1 MNKDMELQV
10 LSAHFVIRG
19 RFNRVCGL
27 QEWMVRY
34 HLKIEYDGR
43 PYVGWQR
50 QEKGMSV
57 QQSIEEAVIRFSGE
71 SASLFVAGR
80 TDQGVHALYQ
90 SAHLDLTKDWSI
102 DRVRDA
108 LNAQL
113 RPHPISI
120 LSAEIVDE
128 EFHARFSAKERA
140 YMYRITNRRSP
151 LTVDRGLSWWVPVPL
166 DLEPMRDAAEVL
178 LGKHDFSTFRAT
190 ACQANSPVK
199 TLDQLDVTWEGQEI
213 RIYTRARS
221 FLYHQVR
228 NIVGSLKMVGS
239 GKWTKD
245 DLKKALDA
253 KDRRAGGPTVPAD
266 GLYLTNVIYR

>member
-1 MNKDMELQV
+1 
-10 LSAHFVIRG
+10 
-19 RFNRVCGL
+19 
-27 QEWMVRY
+27 MVRY

-57 QQSIEEAVIRFSGE
+57 QQSIEEAVIQFSGE
-71 SASLFVAGR
+71 PASLFVAGR
-80 TDQGVHALYQ
+80 TDKGVHALYQ

-108 LNAQL
+108 LNAKL

-151 LTVDRGLSWWVPVPL
+151 LTVDRGLSW
-166 DLEPMRDAAEVL
+166 
-178 LGKHDFSTFRAT
+178 
-190 ACQANSPVK
+190 
-199 TLDQLDVTWEGQEI
+199 
-213 RIYTRARS
+213 
-221 FLYHQVR
+221 
-228 NIVGSLKMVGS
+228 
-239 GKWTKD
+239 
-245 DLKKALDA
+245 
-253 KDRRAGGPTVPAD
+253 
-266 GLYLTNVIYR
+266 

>member
-1 MNKDMELQV
+1 
-10 LSAHFVIRG
+10 
-19 RFNRVCGL
+19 
-27 QEWMVRY
+27 MVRY

-57 QQSIEEAVIRFSGE
+57 QQSIEEAVIQFSGE
-71 SASLFVAGR
+71 PASLFVAGR
-80 TDQGVHALYQ
+80 TDKGVHALYQ

-108 LNAQL
+108 LNAKL
-113 RPHPISI
+113 RPHPVSI

-166 DLEPMRDAAEVL
+166 DLEPMRDATEVL

-266 GLYLTNVIYR
+266 GLYLTNVVY

>member
-1 MNKDMELQV
+1 
-10 LSAHFVIRG
+10 
-19 RFNRVCGL
+19 
-27 QEWMVRY
+27 MVRY

-57 QQSIEEAVIRFSGE
+57 QQSIEEAVIQFSGE
-71 SASLFVAGR
+71 PASLFVAGR
-80 TDQGVHALYQ
+80 TDKGVHALYQ

-108 LNAQL
+108 LNAKL

-166 DLEPMRDAAEVL
+166 DLEPMRDATEVL

-199 TLDQLDVTWEGQEI
+199 ILDQLDVTWEGQEI
-213 RIYTRARS
+213 CIYTRARS

-266 GLYLTNVIYR
+266 GLYLTNVVY

>member
-1 MNKDMELQV
+1 
-10 LSAHFVIRG
+10 
-19 RFNRVCGL
+19 
-27 QEWMVRY
+27 MVRY

-57 QQSIEEAVIRFSGE
+57 QQSIEEAVIQFSGE
-71 SASLFVAGR
+71 PASLFVAGR
-80 TDQGVHALYQ
+80 TDKGVHALYQ

-108 LNAQL
+108 LNAKL

-166 DLEPMRDAAEVL
+166 DLESMRDATEVL

-266 GLYLTNVIYR
+266 GLYLTNVVY

>member
-1 MNKDMELQV
+1 
-10 LSAHFVIRG
+10 
-19 RFNRVCGL
+19 
-27 QEWMVRY
+27 MVRY

-43 PYVGWQR
+43 PYIGWQR

-80 TDQGVHALYQ
+80 TDKGVHALYQ

>member
-1 MNKDMELQV
+1 
-10 LSAHFVIRG
+10 
-19 RFNRVCGL
+19 
-27 QEWMVRY
+27 MVRY

-57 QQSIEEAVIRFSGE
+57 QQSIEEAVTRFSGE

-80 TDQGVHALYQ
+80 TDKGVHALYQ

-151 LTVDRGLSWWVPVPL
+151 LTVNRGLSWWVPVPL

>member
-1 MNKDMELQV
+1 
-10 LSAHFVIRG
+10 
-19 RFNRVCGL
+19 
-27 QEWMVRY
+27 MVRY

-57 QQSIEEAVIRFSGE
+57 QQSIEEAVIQFSGE
-71 SASLFVAGR
+71 PASLFVAGR
-80 TDQGVHALYQ
+80 TDKGVHALYQ

-108 LNAQL
+108 LNAKL

-166 DLEPMRDAAEVL
+166 DLEPMRDATEVL

-253 KDRRAGGPTVPAD
+253 KDRKAGGPTVPAD
-266 GLYLTNVIYR
+266 GLYLTNVVY

>member
-1 MNKDMELQV
+1 
-10 LSAHFVIRG
+10 
-19 RFNRVCGL
+19 
-27 QEWMVRY
+27 MVRY

-50 QEKGMSV
+50 QENGMSV

-80 TDQGVHALYQ
+80 TDKGVHALYQ

>member
-1 MNKDMELQV
+1 
-10 LSAHFVIRG
+10 
-19 RFNRVCGL
+19 
-27 QEWMVRY
+27 MVRY

-50 QEKGMSV
+50 QENGMSV
-57 QQSIEEAVIRFSGE
+57 QQSIEEAVVRFSGE
-71 SASLFVAGR
+71 PASLFVAGR
-80 TDQGVHALYQ
+80 TDKGVHALYQ
-90 SAHLDLTKDWSI
+90 SAHLDLAKDWSC

-120 LSAEIVDE
+120 LSAEIVDD

-140 YMYRITNRRSP
+140 YVYRITNRRTP

-190 ACQANSPVK
+190 ACQANSPIK
-199 TLDQLDVTWEGQEI
+199 TLDQLDVTWEGNEI

-228 NIVGSLKMVGS
+228 NMVGSLKMVGA

-266 GLYLTNVIYR
+266 GLYLTNVVY

>member
-1 MNKDMELQV
+1 
-10 LSAHFVIRG
+10 
-19 RFNRVCGL
+19 
-27 QEWMVRY
+27 MVRY

-80 TDQGVHALYQ
+80 TDKGVHALYQ

-266 GLYLTNVIYR
+266 GLYLTNVIY

>member
-1 MNKDMELQV
+1 
-10 LSAHFVIRG
+10 
-19 RFNRVCGL
+19 
-27 QEWMVRY
+27 MVRY

-80 TDQGVHALYQ
+80 TDKGVHALYQ

>member
-1 MNKDMELQV
+1 M
-10 LSAHFVIRG
+10 I
-19 RFNRVCGL
+19 
-27 QEWMVRY
+27 RY

-50 QEKGMSV
+50 QKNGRSV
-57 QQSIEEAVIRFSGE
+57 QQSIEEAVVRFSGE
-71 SASLFVAGR
+71 EAQLFVAGR
-80 TDQGVHALYQ
+80 TDKGVHAFQQ
-90 SAHLDLTKDWSI
+90 SAHLDLKNDWGGS
-102 DRVRDA
+102 RVRDA

-120 LSAEIVDE
+120 LSAEIVNE
-128 EFHARFSAKERA
+128 EFHARFSAIKRV
-140 YMYRITNRRSP
+140 YIYRITNRRSP
-151 LTVDRGLSWWVPVPL
+151 ITFDKGLSWWVPVPL
-166 DLEPMRDAAEVL
+166 DLELMRDASEVL

-190 ACQANSPVK
+190 ACQANSPIR
-199 TLDQLDVTWEGQEI
+199 TLDQLDVTWEGSEI
-213 RIYTRARS
+213 RIHVRARS

-245 DLKKALDA
+245 DLKKALEA

-266 GLYLTNVIYR
+266 GLYLSKVDYE

>member
-1 MNKDMELQV
+1 
-10 LSAHFVIRG
+10 
-19 RFNRVCGL
+19 
-27 QEWMVRY
+27 MVRY

-43 PYVGWQR
+43 PYIGWQR

-71 SASLFVAGR
+71 PASLFVAGR
-80 TDQGVHALYQ
+80 TDKGVHALYQ

-266 GLYLTNVIYR
+266 GLYLTNVIY

>member
-1 MNKDMELQV
+1 
-10 LSAHFVIRG
+10 
-19 RFNRVCGL
+19 
-27 QEWMVRY
+27 MVRY

-71 SASLFVAGR
+71 PASLFVAGR
-80 TDQGVHALYQ
+80 TDKGVHALYQ

-266 GLYLTNVIYR
+266 GLYLTNVIY

>member
-1 MNKDMELQV
+1 
-10 LSAHFVIRG
+10 
-19 RFNRVCGL
+19 
-27 QEWMVRY
+27 MVRY

-57 QQSIEEAVIRFSGE
+57 QQSIEEAVIQFSGE
-71 SASLFVAGR
+71 PASLFVAGR
-80 TDQGVHALYQ
+80 TDKGVHALYQ

-108 LNAQL
+108 LNAKL

-140 YMYRITNRRSP
+140 YMFRITNRRSP

-166 DLEPMRDAAEVL
+166 DLEPMRDATEVL

-266 GLYLTNVIYR
+266 GLYLTNVVY

>member
-1 MNKDMELQV
+1 
-10 LSAHFVIRG
+10 
-19 RFNRVCGL
+19 
-27 QEWMVRY
+27 MVRY

-57 QQSIEEAVIRFSGE
+57 QQSIEEAVIQFSGE
-71 SASLFVAGR
+71 PASLFVAGR
-80 TDQGVHALYQ
+80 TDKGVHALYQ

-108 LNAQL
+108 LNAKL

-166 DLEPMRDAAEVL
+166 DLEPMRDATEVL

-266 GLYLTNVIYR
+266 GLYLTNVVY

>member
-1 MNKDMELQV
+1 
-10 LSAHFVIRG
+10 
-19 RFNRVCGL
+19 
-27 QEWMVRY
+27 MVRY

-50 QEKGMSV
+50 QENGASV
-57 QQSIEEAVIRFSGE
+57 QQAIEEAVQRFSGE
-71 SASLFVAGR
+71 PAIVYVAGR
-80 TDQGVHALYQ
+80 TDKGVHALNQ
-90 SAHLDLTKDWSI
+90 SAHIDLMKDWSI

-128 EFHARFSAKERA
+128 EFHARFSATERA
-140 YMYRITNRRSP
+140 YMYRIVNRRSP
-151 LTVDRGLSWWVPVPL
+151 LTVDRGLSWWVPVALNP
-166 DLEPMRDAAEVL
+166 ERMNDAAEVL

-190 ACQANSPVK
+190 ACQSKSAIK
-199 TLDQLDVTWEGQEI
+199 TLDKLEVRWDGNDI

-228 NIVGSLKMVGS
+228 NIVGSLKMVGA

-245 DLKKALDA
+245 DLKKALEA
-253 KDRRAGGPTVPAD
+253 RDRRAGGPTVPPD
-266 GLYLTNVIYR
+266 GLYLTDVVY

>member
-1 MNKDMELQV
+1 
-10 LSAHFVIRG
+10 
-19 RFNRVCGL
+19 
-27 QEWMVRY
+27 MVRY

-57 QQSIEEAVIRFSGE
+57 QQSIEEAVIQFSGE
-71 SASLFVAGR
+71 PASLFVAGR
-80 TDQGVHALYQ
+80 TDKGVHALYQ

-108 LNAQL
+108 LNAKL

-128 EFHARFSAKERA
+128 DFHARFSAKERA

-166 DLEPMRDAAEVL
+166 DLEPMRDATEVL

-266 GLYLTNVIYR
+266 GLYLTNVVY

>member
-1 MNKDMELQV
+1 
-10 LSAHFVIRG
+10 
-19 RFNRVCGL
+19 
-27 QEWMVRY
+27 MVRY

-57 QQSIEEAVIRFSGE
+57 QQSIEEAVIQFSGE
-71 SASLFVAGR
+71 PASLFVAGR
-80 TDQGVHALYQ
+80 TDKGVHALYQ

-102 DRVRDA
+102 DQVRDA
-108 LNAQL
+108 LNAKL
-113 RPHPISI
+113 RPHPVSI

-166 DLEPMRDAAEVL
+166 DLEPMRDATEVL

-266 GLYLTNVIYR
+266 GLYLTNVVY

>member
-1 MNKDMELQV
+1 
-10 LSAHFVIRG
+10 
-19 RFNRVCGL
+19 
-27 QEWMVRY
+27 MVRY

-57 QQSIEEAVIRFSGE
+57 QQSIEEAVIQFSGE
-71 SASLFVAGR
+71 PASLFVAGR
-80 TDQGVHALYQ
+80 TDKGVHALYQ

-108 LNAQL
+108 LNAKL

-128 EFHARFSAKERA
+128 GFHARFAAKERA

-166 DLEPMRDAAEVL
+166 DLEPMRDATEVL

-266 GLYLTNVIYR
+266 GLYLTNVVY

>member
-1 MNKDMELQV
+1 
-10 LSAHFVIRG
+10 
-19 RFNRVCGL
+19 
-27 QEWMVRY
+27 MVRY

-57 QQSIEEAVIRFSGE
+57 QQSIEEAVIQFSGE
-71 SASLFVAGR
+71 PASLFVAGR
-80 TDQGVHALYQ
+80 TDKGVHALYQ

-108 LNAQL
+108 LNAKL

-166 DLEPMRDAAEVL
+166 DLEPMRDATEVL
-178 LGKHDFSTFRAT
+178 LSKHDFSTFRAT

-266 GLYLTNVIYR
+266 GLYLTNVVY

>member
-1 MNKDMELQV
+1 
-10 LSAHFVIRG
+10 
-19 RFNRVCGL
+19 
-27 QEWMVRY
+27 MVRY

-43 PYVGWQR
+43 PYIGWQR

-57 QQSIEEAVIRFSGE
+57 QQSIEEAVIQFSGE
-71 SASLFVAGR
+71 PASLFVAGR
-80 TDQGVHALYQ
+80 TDKGVHALYQ

-108 LNAQL
+108 LNAKL

-213 RIYTRARS
+213 RIYIRARS

-266 GLYLTNVIYR
+266 GLYLTNVIY

>member
-1 MNKDMELQV
+1 
-10 LSAHFVIRG
+10 
-19 RFNRVCGL
+19 
-27 QEWMVRY
+27 MVRY

-71 SASLFVAGR
+71 PASLFVAGR
-80 TDQGVHALYQ
+80 TDKGVHALYQ

>member
-1 MNKDMELQV
+1 
-10 LSAHFVIRG
+10 
-19 RFNRVCGL
+19 
-27 QEWMVRY
+27 MVRY

-57 QQSIEEAVIRFSGE
+57 QQSIEEAVIQFSGE
-71 SASLFVAGR
+71 PASLFVAGR
-80 TDQGVHALYQ
+80 TDKGVHALYQ

-108 LNAQL
+108 LNAKL

-166 DLEPMRDAAEVL
+166 DLEPMRDATEVL

-245 DLKKALDA
+245 DLKRHWMPKI
-253 KDRRAGGPTVPAD
+253 AGPGDQPFPRT
-266 GLYLTNVIYR
+266 GFI

>member
-1 MNKDMELQV
+1 
-10 LSAHFVIRG
+10 
-19 RFNRVCGL
+19 
-27 QEWMVRY
+27 MVRY

-80 TDQGVHALYQ
+80 TDKGVHALYQ

-151 LTVDRGLSWWVPVPL
+151 LTVNRGLSWWVPVPL